1 MSLLKPHGS
10 LDWAQCPECG
20 QLVLLC
26 HHQPFDVYRRL
37 PYSACGVGER
47 MHPVIQMP
55 HQGSLP
61 VLGDVLRRTERA
73 VHAANHI
80 VVIGYSFPEY
90 DMHTRGLFRQALRV
104 GATRWRSPHQT
115 GWFRGVSTGDPAGIG
130 RGGGYAQGGSIV
142 LTVRPSPTP
151 VGPVARTSRPA
162 RSQSPPRRFRGR
174 VSPMSME
181 SVAYHPFRRE
191 SAGACQ
197 SLMAAGGGRP
207 KEHAVGGGA

>member
-130 RGGGYAQGGSIV
+130 RGGGMP
-142 LTVRPSPTP
+142 R
-151 VGPVARTSRPA
+151 VARSCSPSAPRPRLWGRWQGRPGRPA
-162 RSQSPPRRFRGR
+162 ASLLPEGFGAVLVQCRWKALPITHFAGSPPAPANR
-174 VSPMSME
+174 
-181 SVAYHPFRRE
+181 
-191 SAGACQ
+191 
-197 SLMAAGGGRP
+197 
-207 KEHAVGGGA
+207 

>member
-130 RGGGYAQGGSIV
+130 RGGGVCPGWLDRAH
-142 LTVRPSPTP
+142 RPPL
-151 VGPVARTSRPA
+151 A
-162 RSQSPPRRFRGR
+162 
-174 VSPMSME
+174 
-181 SVAYHPFRRE
+181 H
-191 SAGACQ
+191 ACG
-197 SLMAAGGGRP
+197 AGGKDVPAGP
-207 KEHAVGGGA
+207 QPVSSQKVSGPC